1 MAFQIKDFKSIVAS
15 MINVLRASTR
25 RVTDFNVGSVARTLL
40 EAPAIEMDQLYQ
52 EMFHGL
58 KEAIPVAT
66 YTSFDF
72 GLLPAGPSSGVLT
85 FYADGSA
92 TEDILIQTGTQAKN
106 ATTSKLY
113 RTIADAI
120 IPAGATEVSVSGVSE
135 EVGAATNCAA
145 NAILELVGSIQGVTG
160 VANLTPFRNGRD
172 LETEPERKLRFQSFI
187 STLNRGTNAALLYGA
202 STAAV
207 TDING
212 QVVERAVLIGIIE
225 PYEED
230 PVANLP
236 GFVQIYV
243 HNGTGGTSSSL
254 VAQAQKVIDGYYTA
268 DGAPVPGWKA
278 AGVKV
283 TCYAASEVVVNVAG
297 TITILPGYQ
306 SSDVLTAATTTA
318 RDYLLGLNVGK
329 EAILAEIIER
339 IMAIPG
345 VYNVALSSPTAD
357 TPATKSQKIMPGT
370 VLLSA
375 P

>member
-15 MINVLRASTR
+15 MINVMRASTKR
-25 RVTDFNVGSVARTLL
+25 ITDFNVGSVARTLL

-72 GLLPAGPSSGVLT
+72 GLLPASPATGVLT
-85 FYADGSA
+85 FYAGGGSA
-92 TEDILIQTGTQAKN
+92 EDILIPSGTQAKN
-106 ATTSKLY
+106 ATTGKLY
-113 RTIADAI
+113 RTTADAI
-120 IPAGATEVSVSGVSE
+120 ISVGATQVSVSGVSE
-135 EVGAATNCAA
+135 EVGADTNCDA
-145 NAILELVGSIQGVTG
+145 NAILEIVGSIQGVVG
-160 VANLTPFRNGRD
+160 VANLTPFRNGSD
-172 LETEPERKLRFQSFI
+172 IESEEERKLRFQSFI
-187 STLNRGTNAALLYGA
+187 STLNRGTTAALRYGA
-202 STAAV
+202 STAV
-207 TDING
+207 VKDVND
-212 QVVERAVLIGIIE
+212 QVIEQAALIGIIE

-230 PVANLP
+230 PAANLP

-243 HNGTGGTSSSL
+243 HNGTGSTSLTL
-254 VAQAQKVIDGYYTA
+254 VSAAQKVIDGYYTV
-268 DGAPVPGWKA
+268 DGTPVPGWKS

-283 TCYAASEVVVNVAG
+283 SCFAASEVAVNVTG

-306 SSDVLTAATTTA
+306 SSDVLATATTIV

-345 VYNVALSSPTAD
+345 VYNVALSVPSAD
-357 TPATKSQKIMPGT
+357 IIIIKSQKIMPGT
-370 VLLSA
+370 VTLSA
-375 P
+375 A